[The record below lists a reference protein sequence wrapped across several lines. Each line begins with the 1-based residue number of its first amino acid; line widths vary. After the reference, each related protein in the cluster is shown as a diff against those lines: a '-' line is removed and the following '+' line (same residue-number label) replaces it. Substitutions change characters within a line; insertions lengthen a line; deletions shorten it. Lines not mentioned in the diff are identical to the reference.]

1 MKKLGTRRGTP
12 RILVPFLEG
21 LVVAAILLVLA
32 HTFFEDYAV
41 LAGWTVAARRFL
53 VLAGLG
59 FDVFFTIEFLVR
71 LYLALAARQG
81 TAYFFRQRGWID
93 FLASVP
99 LLLLN
104 SLPNT
109 LALLA
114 GAGLL
119 AGLGS
124 FLNVLKVIKAVRI
137 ARVLRLMRVIKLFRT
152 IRYIRSPMAQDHVAT
167 ITTISVSILVFW
179 MLVASALGSLGVF
192 TGLEASFR
200 EGQEARARYVAGPG
214 PAGTTLAQRAAIAAS
229 LDPTILRVR
238 SADGSVSWSR
248 YDAAYYRTHFLP
260 GDYAYFSGGGVEVFL
275 DERPLARAAAREGI
289 VFFVAVVLSLLGF
302 LFLYAPR
309 FAMNISDPI
318 HVMRRGMEEG
328 GYNLQVKIPRAHAE
342 EDVFQLGALY
352 NGVFLPMK
360 DREAGGGDTA
370 QTALDI
376 ELLKDIA
383 GKR

>member
-1 MKKLGTRRGTP
+1 MKKLGA
-12 RILVPFLEG
+12 FLEG
-21 LVVAAILLVLA
+21 LVIAAILLVLA
-32 HTFFEDYAV
+32 HTFLEDYAT
-41 LAGWTVAARRFL
+41 LAGWTVPARRLL

-71 LYLALAARQG
+71 LYLALAARRG
-81 TAYFFRQRGWID
+81 TEYFFRQRGWID

-99 LLLLN
+99 LLLFN
-104 SLPNT
+104 SLPGT

-114 GAGLL
+114 GTGLL

-152 IRYIRSPMAQDHVAT
+152 IRYIRSPMAQNHVAT

-179 MLVASALGSLGVF
+179 MLVASGLGSLGVF
-192 TGLEASFR
+192 TGLETSFR

-214 PAGTTLAQRAAIAAS
+214 PAGSTLAQRASLAAS

-238 SADGSVSWSR
+238 AADGTVTWSR
-248 YDAAYYRTHFLP
+248 YDAPYYQAHFLP
-260 GDYAYFSGGGVEVFL
+260 GDYGSFTAGGVEVIL
-275 DERPLARAAAREGI
+275 DERPVTRGAAREGI
-289 VFFVAVVLSLLGF
+289 VFFVAVLLSLLGF
-302 LFLYAPR
+302 LVLYAPR

-328 GYNLQVKIPRAHAE
+328 GYNLQVKIPPTHAE
-342 EDVFQLGALY
+342 EDVFKLAALY
-352 NGVFLPMK
+352 NGVFLPLK
-360 DREAGGGDTA
+360 DREAGGSDTA
-370 QTALDI
+370 QTTLDI

-383 GKR
+383 EKR